1 MTRNQDIAITLLRRL
16 KNGSNVLIDYDFYR
30 DILRVYANKTIA
42 KIFSDDSDIVA
53 AKKYKIII
61 KHLKQIDFLNGENE
75 TRI

>member
-30 DILRVYANKTIA
+30 DILMVYANKTIA

-53 AKKYKIII
+53 AEKYEIII
-61 KHLKQIDFLNGENE
+61 KHLKRIDSLNGENE